1 MRYSSH
7 AQDNGFSIEAQE
19 KAIKK
24 YADEHG
30 YDLQYYYCDKAK
42 TGTNSKRPEFQKM
55 IADSKKKIFQV
66 CIVHKTD
73 RFARSRYDSI
83 FFKSILKKSGVELL
97 SVTENFGN
105 DPEGKVMEGIA
116 EVFAEYYSNNL
127 AREVKKGLDVIAS
140 QGLHT
145 GGLPP
150 LGYDVSEKRL
160 VINES
165 EAEIVRLIFD
175 RYSNGYTYNDI
186 AKELNAKGYKTKI
199 EGSQSMYSSY
209 RCGKKQNHKIGCG
222 NSEIEKN
229 RLETFVLEQM
239 QKYLFSDNAIKT
251 IVKQVN
257 KYNISVSKS
266 KDSDLVLY
274 EKQLNEINKQIKNI
288 TLAIARGV
296 NQELMIE
303 QIKSLDSS
311 KKDLEKRIEESK
323 ITAFPPIVEDDVRK
337 ALSKFKEFMKE
348 NNYIECKNFIN
359 KYIDKII
366 VYKDKVEVTFKVA
379 SAIFNASFPDDKS
392 GILKIIIEISRTE
405 LKSLPK
411 QRRKVPANGQF
422 GESYLKQYQIA
433 IL

>member
-7 AQDNGFSIEAQE
+7 AQDDGFSIEAQE

-140 QGLHT
+140 QSLHT

-165 EAEIVRLIFD
+165 EAEIARLIFD

-257 KYNISVSKS
+257 EYNISVSKS

-288 TLAIARGV
+288 SIAIAKGV

-323 ITAFPPIVEDDVRK
+323 ITAFPPIVEEDVRK

-359 KYIDKII
+359 QYIDKII
-366 VYKDKVEVTFKVA
+366 VYRDKVEVTFKVA

-392 GILKIIIEISRTE
+392 GMLKIIIEISRTE
-405 LKSLPK
+405 LKTLPK